1 MFLRDAAWRS
11 RQTLA
16 LPNDRITGRF
26 YTVSMTSTARS
37 SMRSAIAPAGS
48 ENTCNDPESVPHRSE
63 PDQAAGDEPI
73 VRTLLQVALSS
84 AACAVALGTGGVTDS
99 RVRSAI
105 AAVHLDR
112 YSSSPRVIAC
122 TARES
127 GRLLHFYKFAAA
139 FFAEIQSDERARIC
153 REAADVI
160 TLTRERAGVVDG
172 RRPGPRSV
180 FAESRS
186 PLAEKGPS
194 RAGAAV
200 RPLRLPLETDRAVL
214 PDGDEFDLLE

>member
-1 MFLRDAAWRS
+1 
-11 RQTLA
+11 
-16 LPNDRITGRF
+16 
-26 YTVSMTSTARS
+26 MTSTGRG
-37 SMRSAIAPAGS
+37 SAHSPIPAAAS
-48 ENTCNDPESVPHRSE
+48 ACNDPEPVDDRSE
-63 PDQAAGDEPI
+63 SSQAVGEELFLP
-73 VRTLLQVALSS
+73 TLQIPLSS

-172 RRPGPRSV
+172 RRPGPR
-180 FAESRS
+180 
-186 PLAEKGPS
+186 
-194 RAGAAV
+194 
-200 RPLRLPLETDRAVL
+200 
-214 PDGDEFDLLE
+214 